1 MRKIVLTIVAL
12 LFVEFCVSAQ
22 VSNTDRGK
30 VYDALNGT
38 SDPLAGAFVDQ
49 VGIGNYEVADF
60 YGDYVIRLISPNGDT
75 RLRAGVLGYK
85 IRVEPWMGRS
95 VIDFP
100 LEMEDIATSVNS
112 EDTVPPSEN
121 SVSGMGSVNNQGKNE

>member
-1 MRKIVLTIVAL
+1 M
-12 LFVEFCVSAQ
+12 SAQ
-22 VSNTDRGK
+22 VSNTARGK
-30 VYDALNGT
+30 AYDALNGI

-49 VGIGNYEVADF
+49 VGKGNYEVADID
-60 YGDYVIRLISPNGDT
+60 GDYAISLISPDGDT
-75 RLRAGVLGYK
+75 MLRAGVLGYK

-100 LEMEDIATSVNS
+100 LEMEVIATSVNS

-121 SVSGMGSVNNQGKNE
+121 SVSGMGSVNNQEKNE